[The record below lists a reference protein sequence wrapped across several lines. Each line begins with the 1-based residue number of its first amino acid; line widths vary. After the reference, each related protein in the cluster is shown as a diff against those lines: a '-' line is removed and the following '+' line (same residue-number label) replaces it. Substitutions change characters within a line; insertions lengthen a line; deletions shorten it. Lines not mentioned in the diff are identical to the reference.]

1 MVWDEATSALDSK
14 TEASIVSSLN
24 ALSKDRTS
32 LVVAHRLS
40 TIMNSDKILVM
51 DKGLVIEEGTH
62 ESLLEKKGK
71 YYELW
76 VTQQKE

>member
-1 MVWDEATSALDSK
+1 MDSK